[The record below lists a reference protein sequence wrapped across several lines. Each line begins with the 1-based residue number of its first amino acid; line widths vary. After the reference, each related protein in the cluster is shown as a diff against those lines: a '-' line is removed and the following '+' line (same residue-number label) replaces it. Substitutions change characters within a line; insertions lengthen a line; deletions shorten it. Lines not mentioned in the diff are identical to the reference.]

1 MGDYCIMS
9 AIASFTKIPKS
20 SLEGLRQATTQ
31 GSFDTFLQQHGKPV
45 ADYEWSGFILATL
58 LPYLD
63 QQQIRLMKSE
73 YDELAT
79 FLSQTLQATCFIFTD
94 AHREAYAGRLAPE
107 SFSEQ
112 KLCDYYNEFNAS
124 AEPDAGQPMLDGIR
138 AFRRSLNALD
148 GDSVIV
154 FCVA

>member
-1 MGDYCIMS
+1 MS
-9 AIASFTKIPKS
+9 AIASFTKLPKS
-20 SLEGLRQATTQ
+20 SLDGLRKATTQ
-31 GSFDTFLQQHGKPV
+31 GSFDTFLQQHGKSV

-63 QQQIRLMKSE
+63 EQQIRLMKSE

-94 AHREAYAGRLAPE
+94 AHRAAYADRLAPE

-124 AEPDAGQPMLDGIR
+124 AEPDAGQPMRDGIR
-138 AFRRSLNALD
+138 AFRQSLSALD
-148 GDSVIV
+148 GDSMIV
-154 FCVA
+154 FCIA